1 MSCGKGYVDF
11 SFRILRL
18 NSMLESMV
26 KSVEIHEVKVGT
38 QSVETTIEQETS
50 GGGSSQSKK
59 LCCRLL

>member
-1 MSCGKGYVDF
+1 
-11 SFRILRL
+11 
-18 NSMLESMV
+18 MLESMV